1 LISVRARASARHFL
15 VHPWQFGLA
24 ALGITFGVALA
35 VGMDVASASVRRAFS
50 LGAEAASGRATHE
63 IVGGPR
69 GVPEGLYRRLR
80 VELGIRELAPFVG
93 GALALADRPGQVIQ
107 LVGVDP
113 FAEAPFRPALA
124 WNAPAAEPALAALLI
139 RPGAA
144 LVSARTAQRLGL
156 QPGTPLIVRVGAQR
170 RSLSVAAVWQEP
182 GETERRALDGVV
194 VVDLATAQE
203 LLGQTGWLTRID
215 IRDDPTERSATA
227 GADVLA
233 RIAAAL
239 PAGLRLEPV
248 AARTG
253 ALLAMT
259 RAFDLN
265 LRALSLLALLVG
277 AFLIYN
283 TQTFSVVQRRAL
295 LGTLRTLGVT
305 RAQVVA
311 QVLAEALVLG
321 VVGTAAG
328 MLLGVGLGRGLVR
341 LVSRAVSDLYFVVSV
356 REVAIPPGVLLRG
369 ALLGVAAAVLS
380 SLPAAREAARAEPR
394 LALLRSALEQR
405 TRRRLPAT
413 AVLAVLMAVAATLL
427 LRLSGQSLPLALLA
441 LLMVLLAGALA
452 APLATVG
459 LAGLAGRILG
469 RLQGLTGRMAARGVG
484 RTLSRTGVAIAA
496 LMVALSVTV
505 GVSVMVGSFRTAVEE
520 WLSQTLRA
528 DVYVTA
534 APLVAARNEAR
545 LPRELAERLRALPG
559 VVAVGTARGITVL
572 AADGERVLVTVLES
586 AWPRGGPRLLE
597 GDPPAALRAF
607 QQGDAVLVTEPFAY
621 KRRLH
626 PGDRVVLL
634 APAGP
639 RSFEVAGV
647 VRDYSSDAGV
657 VLMSRRAYDRNFDDP
672 YLSSVALY
680 AGPGVSVDA
689 LVDRARAVARPGE
702 ELFVR
707 SNRALRQTTLAV
719 FDHTFEV
726 TAVLRLLAL
735 LVAAFGVMSALM
747 ALELERTRE
756 LGVLR
761 ALGFTAGQVAR
772 LVAMETALLGLLA
785 GVLAVPVG
793 GALAA
798 VLVFVINRRSFGW
811 TMDLVLAPGALALAP
826 LLGLVAG
833 LLGGLYPATRMA
845 RISPAEA
852 LRDE

>member
-1 LISVRARASARHFL
+1 VISVRARASARHFL
-15 VHPWQFGLA
+15 LHPWQFGLA

-50 LGAEAASGRATHE
+50 LGTEAASGRATHE

-69 GVPEGLYRRLR
+69 GVPEALYRRLR
-80 VELGIRELAPFVG
+80 VDLGLRELAPFVG
-93 GALALADRPGQVIQ
+93 GALALADRAGQVIQ

-113 FAEAPFRPALA
+113 FAEAPLRPALA
-124 WNAPAAEPALAALLI
+124 WNGPAAQQALAPLLT

-156 QPGTPLIVRVGAQR
+156 QSGSPLIVRVGAQR
-170 RSLSVAAVWQEP
+170 RTLTIAAVWQEP
-182 GETERRALDGVV
+182 GEVERRALDGVV
-194 VVDLATAQE
+194 VVDVATAQE

-215 IRDDPTERSATA
+215 IRDDPTGRSAPAAT
-227 GADVLA
+227 GTLV

-239 PAGLRLEPV
+239 PPGVRLEPV

-283 TQTFSVVQRRAL
+283 TQTFSVVQRRSL

-305 RAQVVA
+305 RAEVVA

-321 VVGTAAG
+321 LLGTAAG
-328 MLLGVGLGRGLVR
+328 VLLGVGLGRGLVR

-356 REVAIPPGVLLRG
+356 RDVAIPPGVLLRG

-405 TRRRLPAT
+405 TRRRLPA
-413 AVLAVLMAVAATLL
+413 AAGLAALMAVVAALL
-427 LRLSGQSLPLALLA
+427 LRLSGHSLPLALVA
-441 LLMVLLAGALA
+441 LLMVLLAAALA
-452 APLATVG
+452 APVATVV
-459 LAGLAGRILG
+459 LAGLAGHVLG
-469 RLQGLTGRMAARGVG
+469 RLHGLTGRMAARGVG
-484 RTLSRTGVAIAA
+484 RSLSRTGVAIAA

-505 GVSVMVGSFRTAVEE
+505 GVSVMVGSFRAAVEE

-559 VVAVGTARGITVL
+559 VAAVGTARGVTVP
-572 AADGERVLVTVLES
+572 AAGGEPVLLTVLES

-597 GDPPAALRAF
+597 GDPQAALRAF
-607 QQGDAVLVTEPFAY
+607 QDEEAVLVTEPFAY
-621 KRRLH
+621 RRQLH
-626 PGDRVVLL
+626 PGDRVNLL

-639 RSFEVAGV
+639 RSFIVAGV

-657 VLMSRRAYDRNFDDP
+657 VLMSRRAYDRSFDDP

-689 LVDRARAVARPGE
+689 LVDQARAAARPGE

-772 LVAMETALLGLLA
+772 LVVVETALLGLLA